1 SGGCARPPAPGTL
14 DKAETDA
21 WLQFMDANKL
31 SWANWD
37 IADKAGETC
46 SVLLPSSS
54 TTGGWPG
61 SSLTAAGK
69 LVRARLRAYAG
80 LSP

>member
-1 SGGCARPPAPGTL
+1 VCEASGTGTL
-14 DKAETDA
+14 DNAETDL
-21 WLQFMDANKL
+21 WLTFMDAHKL

-46 SVLLPSSS
+46 SALMPSSS
-54 TTGGWPG
+54 TTGNWPA

-69 LVRARLRAYAG
+69 LVRGKLRGYAG
-80 LSP
+80 FSP